1 MSWPNDFDKGAMT
14 NREKVDSSITGPGT
28 TGQSQAKEGSWISSF
43 TSCTKINS
51 KWINDL
57 HIGAKTIEL
66 RVNLHL
72 DLGSVRFLE
81 MMLKT

>member
-14 NREKVDSSITGPGT
+14 NGEKVDSSITGPGT

-51 KWINDL
+51 KWIND
-57 HIGAKTIEL
+57 HKTT
-66 RVNLHL
+66 RK
-72 DLGSVRFLE
+72 
-81 MMLKT
+81 KTQEKNQSS